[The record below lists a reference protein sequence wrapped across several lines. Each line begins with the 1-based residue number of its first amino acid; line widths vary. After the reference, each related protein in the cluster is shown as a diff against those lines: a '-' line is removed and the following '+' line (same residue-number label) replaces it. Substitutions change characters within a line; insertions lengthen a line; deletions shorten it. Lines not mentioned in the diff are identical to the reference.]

1 MSSTSCACPNL
12 SFNLLSLFW
21 VSPEGIPKTPA
32 FWVRVYPKRYG
43 IARLSETWSFCV
55 VFFLF
60 VSFLIQWYVYWSSVV
75 DGSTFIAVFLV
86 STDHRTQYI
95 FAKRLHESIEEKLAS
110 IPDHGKLVV
119 SPPGWESISKIPET
133 FHITLK
139 QTRDDYF
146 RRRAVNDSKLFTS
159 FIEIFKKR
167 WPSLDLISM
176 MREFKRTWRNH
187 LEMKD
192 NLSTMPRF

>member
-1 MSSTSCACPNL
+1 MM
-12 SFNLLSLFW
+12 SLFF
-21 VSPEGIPKTPA
+21 PFLRA
-32 FWVRVYPKRYG
+32 LLVY
-43 IARLSETWSFCV
+43 F
-55 VFFLF
+55 VFFVFVVLLFISFLKF
-60 VSFLIQWYVYWSSVV
+60 VSFLIQWYVHWSSVV

-86 STDHRTQYI
+86 CSDSRAQRS
-95 FAKRLHESIEEKLAS
+95 FAERLRKSIEEKLAS

-133 FHITLK
+133 LHITLK

-192 NLSTMPRF
+192 NLSTMQRF